1 MPIIPPLPLSPVTL
15 SLCIPTYNRASLL
28 REALE
33 AVAAQGDAD
42 LFASVEVYIS
52 DNASA
57 DGTEPM
63 VREFAAL
70 HPQINLRYH
79 RHPEN
84 LGADRNILGLARQA
98 VGEFVWIL
106 GDDDLLLPG
115 ALAKLLSLMREHP
128 EIGAFCLNLAA
139 FTHSLADLEPPAFSL
154 HKDRALADPSE
165 ALEFLGT
172 WITFYSVLAFRREI
186 LLKQDYLQ
194 RADTYLLQAYL
205 FLDALSASKTS
216 WAVRE
221 PLLAVR
227 TGNTGGYSFFS
238 VFVTQFSRLLDH
250 AEQSGYS
257 ADAVGR
263 VRVRHLKKFVFSC
276 IVTNKLRGSA
286 GRSAQDYGDGV
297 RRLVAAYG
305 LHPFVV
311 GVLIPLMLTPAWL
324 LKPLRPLG
332 QRIKKVLQRGRA
344 RL

>member
-1 MPIIPPLPLSPVTL
+1 MNFPVTAPLL
-15 SLCIPTYNRASLL
+15 SVCIPTYNRAPLL

-42 LFASVEVYIS
+42 LFASVEVSVS

-57 DGTEPM
+57 DDTEPV
-63 VREFAAL
+63 VREFAAC
-70 HPQINLRYH
+70 HPEMNLRYH
-79 RHPEN
+79 RHPESVSP
-84 LGADRNILGLARQA
+84 DRNILGVAMQAR
-98 VGEFVWIL
+98 GEFVWIL
-106 GDDDLLLPG
+106 GDDDLVLPG
-115 ALAKLLSLMREHP
+115 ALAKLLSLIREHP
-128 EIGAFCLNLAA
+128 EMGAFCLNLAA
-139 FTHSLADLEPPAFSL
+139 FTHTLADLEPPAFSL
-154 HKDRALADPSE
+154 REDRALADPNE

-172 WITFYSVLAFRREI
+172 WITFLSVLAFRREI

-194 RADTYLLQAYL
+194 RTDTNILQAYP

-227 TGNTGGYSFFS
+227 TGNTSGYSFFK
-238 VFVTQFSRLLDH
+238 VFVTQFSQMLDY
-250 AEQSGYS
+250 AEQNGYS
-257 ADAVGR
+257 AASVGR

-286 GRSAQDYGDGV
+286 GRSVQDYGDGA
-297 RRLVAAYG
+297 RRLLAAYG
-305 LHPFVV
+305 LHPFVA

-332 QRIKKVLQRGRA
+332 QRVKKMLRRGRA
-344 RL
+344 R